1 MDSGTQGPNSLILDQ
16 DGLFSEMRGLPPGP
30 LLMREAAVESSFL
43 ARVFRKA
50 SRETLL
56 SGPGNE
62 SFFFF
67 GLFHNLPALTFPP
80 SHRSS
85 PHRVCECACARTHA
99 HVCAY
104 VFLFSLRHSP
114 SPLLSLSLCLLLT
127 RSPSL
132 THIFSSPAHSCPGS
146 IWKANRERWPSWL
159 RTSQ

>member
-50 SRETLL
+50 IRETLL

-80 SHRSS
+80 PIVA
-85 PHRVCECACARTHA
+85 PHIEYVSVHVHA
-99 HVCAY
+99 HTHTCVC
-104 VFLFSLRHSP
+104 LCFSLPFATPLPFP
-114 SPLLSLSLCLLLT
+114 SSVSFSL
-127 RSPSL
+127 PFAHSL
-132 THIFSSPAHSCPGS
+132 TLTDTYIQLSC
-146 IWKANRERWPSWL
+146 
-159 RTSQ
+159 T